1 MNNFFSRLGVLLV
14 TLIAYLPFPIIYFIS
29 DFLYVF
35 IYYIAGYRKKVVRT
49 NLLNSFPEL
58 SSIERLKI
66 EKDFY
71 HHLCDTI
78 IETPKMISFT
88 GAQIRNRIKMKNS
101 ERYFELINEGK
112 SFCLLFGHYHNWE
125 WISAAIATYSPINIF
140 AIYKPLTSKPFDKM
154 FYDMRAKQGITP
166 LPMQTSMRSLM
177 KQSKDQFGVIIVTD
191 QTPSN
196 IESSYW
202 AKFLNQNTPIFLG
215 SEKIAEHFDTAVI
228 FVDINRVKRG
238 YLEFEF
244 VVLVEST
251 KGLSEFEITEL
262 HTRYLEKRII
272 EKPAY
277 WLWSHRRWK
286 HQATD
291 AIKTKYHLS

>member
-1 MNNFFSRLGVLLV
+1 MNNFFAKLGVLFV
-14 TLIAYLPFPIIYFIS
+14 KLIAYLPFPILYFIS
-29 DFLYVF
+29 DFLYLI
-35 IYYIAGYRKKVVRT
+35 IYYVVGYRKKVVRA
-49 NLLNSFPEL
+49 NLLNSFPDL
-58 SSIERLKI
+58 KPIDLLKI

-78 IETPKMISFT
+78 LETPKMISLT
-88 GAQIRNRIKMKNS
+88 EAQIRKRIKMKNS
-101 ERYFELINEGK
+101 ERYFELIDEGK

-154 FYDMRAKQGITP
+154 FYNMRAKHGITP
-166 LPMQTSMRSLM
+166 LPMQSAMRSLI

-215 SEKIAEHFDTAVI
+215 SEKIAEHFNTSVI

-244 VVLVEST
+244 VVLKDSS
-251 KGLSEFEITEL
+251 KGLSEYEITEL

-272 EKPAY
+272 EKPAF

-286 HQATD
+286 HKPTMAL
-291 AIKTKYHLS
+291 KEKFNLS

>member
-1 MNNFFSRLGVLLV
+1 MTKFFAKLGVLFV
-14 TLIAYLPFPIIYFIS
+14 NLIAYLPFPILYFIS
-29 DFLYVF
+29 DFLYLI
-35 IYYIAGYRKKVVRT
+35 IYYVVGYRKKVVRA
-49 NLLNSFPEL
+49 NLINSFPDL
-58 SSIERLKI
+58 NPIDLLKI

-78 IETPKMISFT
+78 LDTPKMISFT
-88 GAQIRNRIKMKNS
+88 EAQIRKRIKMKNS
-101 ERYFELINEGK
+101 ERYFELIKEGK

-154 FYDMRAKQGITP
+154 FYNMRAKHGITP
-166 LPMQTSMRSLM
+166 LPMQTAMRSLI

-215 SEKIAEHFDTAVI
+215 SEKIAEHFDTSVI

-244 VVLVEST
+244 VVLKESS

-272 EKPAY
+272 EKPAF

-286 HQATD
+286 HKPTMAL
-291 AIKTKYHLS
+291 KEKFNLS